1 VRQLCAAMHSGVRH
15 GHLTSFVVF
24 GQQSNKES
32 GPIVHAVM
40 YINNSGLGRG
50 DSHHTTA
57 RLLRKRSRW
66 HILGLAN
73 RPPMTVGPLCTSSV
87 CAVSSTRECMVVAC
101 TWLNS
106 SSRNALKGLGSPVS
120 VALYHGGPRTASAVT
135 LSLTARPECC
145 PGQAAAVDSRGASS
159 TKLLGASCICSVLLR
174 SC

>member
-1 VRQLCAAMHSGVRH
+1 VCRNAQRRPPWPFDIVCRVWAAV
-15 GHLTSFVVF
+15 
-24 GQQSNKES
+24 QQGKRPNR
-32 GPIVHAVM
+32 VLAVM

-106 SSRNALKGLGSPVS
+106 SSRKRFERTGITGVRCFVS
-120 VALYHGGPRTASAVT
+120 RRPSDCKCCHTEPHCKTRV
-135 LSLTARPECC
+135 LSRPGC
-145 PGQAAAVDSRGASS
+145 SS
-159 TKLLGASCICSVLLR
+159 
-174 SC
+174 

>member
-1 VRQLCAAMHSGVRH
+1 MRQLCAAMHSGVRH

-87 CAVSSTRECMVVAC
+87 CAVSSRIEWMVVAC

-106 SSRNALKGLGSPVS
+106 SSRKRFERTGITGVRCFVS
-120 VALYHGGPRTASAVT
+120 RRPSDCKCCHTEPHCKTRV
-135 LSLTARPECC
+135 LSRPGC
-145 PGQAAAVDSRGASS
+145 SS
-159 TKLLGASCICSVLLR
+159 
-174 SC
+174 